1 MAIYKLTGNNE
12 RLERLEATAFGQEK
26 ILERQDLQRILRDQ
40 PEALE
45 EGLFIIAEEFGNWE
59 GADRR
64 IDLLGLDVTGR
75 LVVIELKRGETGE
88 LMDLQAIRYA
98 AMASTITLQQAIDA
112 HQAYL
117 NNRGIEGDAEE
128 LVKEHLE
135 NPESQGFQSERPR
148 ILLVSEGFSPELTTC
163 ALWLNGS
170 GLDVTCIRMQP
181 YQNNGQLLVE
191 TSQIVPLPEAKH
203 YLVQVREREG
213 EVQKP
218 HPRQPWYIPGGKA
231 FKERIESAPEG
242 FRADLQR
249 LYAWAVDLEHAGLA
263 KLDTHL
269 GKRATLR
276 PVVSSHNS
284 GLITIWNGSNG
295 ASIQFWPSVFHK
307 FAPNAMPLVQKLIA
321 PTPLA
326 FASSVSDVSDKLLST
341 LRDAYRE
348 ANGLVMDD
356 GNKVG
361 DGQ

>member
-1 MAIYKLTGNNE
+1 M
-12 RLERLEATAFGQEK
+12 
-26 ILERQDLQRILRDQ
+26 LR
-40 PEALE
+40 
-45 EGLFIIAEEFGNWE
+45 NS
-59 GADRR
+59 
-64 IDLLGLDVTGR
+64 
-75 LVVIELKRGETGE
+75 LKNTWKTRSLKGF
-88 LMDLQAIRYA
+88 
-98 AMASTITLQQAIDA
+98 
-112 HQAYL
+112 
-117 NNRGIEGDAEE
+117 
-128 LVKEHLE
+128 
-135 NPESQGFQSERPR
+135 SQSAPR
-148 ILLVSEGFSPELTTC
+148 ILLVSEGFSPELTTG

-321 PTPLA
+321 PTP
-326 FASSVSDVSDKLLST
+326 FGFCKFRIGCIGCIGCIGQASFNIARRLPGSQRVG
-341 LRDAYRE
+341 
-348 ANGLVMDD
+348 NG
-356 GNKVG
+356 
-361 DGQ
+361 